1 MNQNLESQLNSIGES
16 YHRHRAELM
25 RKSDMGLTKLYNQF
39 HNAHL
44 EQVRD
49 DGIQV
54 PEESL
59 TAADRQTLTK
69 KYGKETVAILQH
81 LAKGKATISFED
93 FVAGILKLRALHT
106 DMDMAVL
113 EAYGWHEASE
123 AGPAIA
129 LEHAFYE
136 VDYLPENDRIRYTI
150 APQARKEVLKRLL
163 LLNHQR
169 HAEETG
175 EENIQVKMT
184 ERTPMPK
191 TTHSAPATRAIQQIL
206 LSNSGYAIGQKLRHP
221 SFGVGTL
228 KAITGTGSSETLT
241 IDFSGTERHLLS
253 SMTPLE
259 RAEE

>member
-1 MNQNLESQLNSIGES
+1 VSPDLAHSEPVQQG
-16 YHRHRAELM
+16 
-25 RKSDMGLTKLYNQF
+25 DMK
-39 HNAHL
+39 AI
-44 EQVRD
+44 EKR
-49 DGIQV
+49 
-54 PEESL
+54 
-59 TAADRQTLTK
+59 
-69 KYGKETVAILQH
+69 YGKETVYLFRH
-81 LAKGKATISFED
+81 LARTAGACTLSD
-93 FVAGILKLRALHT
+93 FITGILTLRQLHQA
-106 DMDMAVL
+106 MDEAVL

-150 APQARKEVLKRLL
+150 APHARKEVLKRLL

-184 ERTPMPK
+184 ERSSMSK
-191 TTHSAPATRAIQQIL
+191 TTYSVSARQIR

-228 KAITGTGSSETLT
+228 REISGTGSSETLT
-241 IDFSGTERHLLS
+241 IDFSGTERHILS
-253 SMTPLE
+253 GMTHLDK
-259 RAEE
+259 AEV